1 MGSHIAMYLRLSK
14 EDIDTKNNLLKD
26 ESNSIRSQRLLIQ
39 RCIQEKPEFA
49 GYPVLEFVDD
59 GYTGT
64 NFDRPQLQKMLSLI
78 RNGEICCVIVK
89 DLSRFGRNYLEVGD
103 YLEHIFPFLGDPI
116 CCH

>member
-39 RCIQEKPEFA
+39 RCIQEKSEFA

-59 GYTGT
+59 G
-64 NFDRPQLQKMLSLI
+64 
-78 RNGEICCVIVK
+78 
-89 DLSRFGRNYLEVGD
+89 
-103 YLEHIFPFLGDPI
+103 
-116 CCH
+116 